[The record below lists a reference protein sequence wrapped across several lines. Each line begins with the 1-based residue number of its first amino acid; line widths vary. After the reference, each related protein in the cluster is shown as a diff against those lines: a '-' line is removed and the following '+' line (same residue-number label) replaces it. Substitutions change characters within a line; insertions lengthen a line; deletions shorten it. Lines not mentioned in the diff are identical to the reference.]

1 MKVLIAD
8 DEVKICQLIRHLVDW
23 EALGLSVV
31 DVVND
36 GKAAYESICRNRP
49 DIVITDIRMP
59 NYDGLEL
66 IRLCREKFP
75 DTYFIIISGYSEFD
89 YAKNAIRYG
98 VEDYLL
104 KPIKKKELEGA
115 LSRIREKY
123 DSSNTAEL
131 EKERLRSMA
140 DSAKDRIRQDLLAD
154 VLRCAEEPGAV
165 FGLEME
171 EANRKYQCGFR
182 PGLFTAVIFQ
192 LYQKQGAMRRD
203 SLDFL
208 AGKLREIVQEQLRG
222 CCTELLTLAREG
234 GAACLLNTP
243 EDGFRQAETQFH
255 RVRTAAFSEIFS
267 GTVLIA
273 GVGGSHA
280 EFGSAAACF
289 REAKVAL
296 MNRIGRP
303 NEHVIEYPGLVFSGR
318 TVSDFFDVRMRSD
331 LTAAQE
337 RMDSGSVLRCIETL
351 RDRLEGYRTDA
362 VLVLRCVLELAE
374 TLQFGSKN
382 YGPSF
387 EEFDPEEYRRKF
399 ESVLTF
405 EELFDWIIGDA
416 AGKYRKFTDQKKVAE
431 KKPIRAAKQYIY
443 DNYNRNLTLESVS
456 GFVGF
461 NPTYFSVLFKKETG
475 RNFSEYLTDLRMKNA
490 KTYLVS
496 TDMDIADI
504 AAEVGYGDLKYFSK
518 LFKKS
523 TGINPTEYRK
533 LYG

>member
-1 MKVLIAD
+1 
-8 DEVKICQLIRHLVDW
+8 
-23 EALGLSVV
+23 
-31 DVVND
+31 
-36 GKAAYESICRNRP
+36 
-49 DIVITDIRMP
+49 
-59 NYDGLEL
+59 
-66 IRLCREKFP
+66 
-75 DTYFIIISGYSEFD
+75 
-89 YAKNAIRYG
+89 
-98 VEDYLL
+98 
-104 KPIKKKELEGA
+104 
-115 LSRIREKY
+115 
-123 DSSNTAEL
+123 
-131 EKERLRSMA
+131 
-140 DSAKDRIRQDLLAD
+140 
-154 VLRCAEEPGAV
+154 
-165 FGLEME
+165 
-171 EANRKYQCGFR
+171 
-182 PGLFTAVIFQ
+182 
-192 LYQKQGAMRRD
+192 
-203 SLDFL
+203 
-208 AGKLREIVQEQLRG
+208 
-222 CCTELLTLAREG
+222 
-234 GAACLLNTP
+234 
-243 EDGFRQAETQFH
+243 
-255 RVRTAAFSEIFS
+255 
-267 GTVLIA
+267 
-273 GVGGSHA
+273 
-280 EFGSAAACF
+280 
-289 REAKVAL
+289 
-296 MNRIGRP
+296 
-303 NEHVIEYPGLVFSGR
+303 VIEYPGLVFSGR

-443 DNYNRNLTLESVS
+443 DNYNRSLTLESVS